1 MIIKEK
7 IEMKSLK
14 RERDIIIYVPDDYL
28 TSKKRYPVLFIN
40 DGQNAFFDEE
50 AYIGKSWGFLESIKK
65 LQIDVILVAIYCNFE
80 PLKRE
85 DEYGPWVMSQ
95 DLSQEF
101 QSNRLV
107 GGEGKAYVHF
117 LTTELKPYIDQ
128 RFPTKIDDYGIVGS
142 SMGALISFYAQ
153 EFVNLLKVTAISHNM
168 LYMDVGGQED
178 DERYVSSN
186 EHIKKCVEG
195 KLKNF
200 QYRYFPEGKHSEYHW
215 SQRVPIFLKMFY
227 GGK

>member
-85 DEYGPWVMSQ
+85 DEYGPWIMSQ
-95 DLSQEF
+95 ELSVSVRISITISESVNF
-101 QSNRLV
+101 
-107 GGEGKAYVHF
+107 
-117 LTTELKPYIDQ
+117 
-128 RFPTKIDDYGIVGS
+128 S
-142 SMGALISFYAQ
+142 S
-153 EFVNLLKVTAISHNM
+153 V
-168 LYMDVGGQED
+168 
-178 DERYVSSN
+178 
-186 EHIKKCVEG
+186 
-195 KLKNF
+195 
-200 QYRYFPEGKHSEYHW
+200 
-215 SQRVPIFLKMFY
+215 
-227 GGK
+227 